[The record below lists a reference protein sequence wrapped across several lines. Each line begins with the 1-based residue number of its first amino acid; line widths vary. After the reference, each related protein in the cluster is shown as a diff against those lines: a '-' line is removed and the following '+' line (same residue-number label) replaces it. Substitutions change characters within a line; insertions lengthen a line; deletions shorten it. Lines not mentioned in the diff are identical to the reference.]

1 MVLVFVKEVCQ
12 DGVHLQVDSSFCVQN
27 PLLLTHLIIVRRH
40 TLHSLSVERFASTL
54 VGK

>member
-12 DGVHLQVDSSFCVQN
+12 DGVHLQWIHLCVQN
-27 PLLLTHLIIVRRH
+27 PLLLIHLITVRRH
-40 TLHSLSVERFASTL
+40 SLHNLSVERFASTL